1 MDEPNTSDTI
11 IVFVQAWYVAC
22 HAIENQRLPNLLK
35 CFIISM
41 LANIHPE
48 IALVRFVLTLG
59 CYSMQKEHHDSD
71 LEIFAVLI
79 PELLQFVFFDI
90 VEDLM
95 NFGVR
100 NAIPSLVESDHI
112 VKPGDLVAKF
122 MVVVFHPL
130 HHVFVLLFVF
140 NLLPD
145 SPLVF
150 LKYTNSI

>member
-1 MDEPNTSDTI
+1 
-11 IVFVQAWYVAC
+11 
-22 HAIENQRLPNLLK
+22 
-35 CFIISM
+35 M
-41 LANIHPE
+41 LANVHSEVAFIGF
-48 IALVRFVLTLG
+48 ILTLR
-59 CYSMQKEHHDSD
+59 CDSMQKEHHDCD

-90 VEDLM
+90 VEELM

-100 NAIPSLVESDHI
+100 NTIPCLVESDHI

-130 HHVFVLLFVF
+130 HHVFVLLFIF

-150 LKYTNSI
+150 LK